1 MTLFHDC
8 YESNQTTVCLLGSIM
23 RQFRSG
29 VMTTTHPSPREQNY
43 ESDCSRPKS
52 INVRRG
58 ELVLK
63 NGQAS
68 LFLAAQRGGIL

>member
-29 VMTTTHPSPREQNY
+29 VMTTIHPSPCEQNY
-43 ESDCSRPKS
+43 ESECPRQIP
-52 INVRRG
+52 
-58 ELVLK
+58 
-63 NGQAS
+63 
-68 LFLAAQRGGIL
+68 AQEAYIRFGHEITVGG